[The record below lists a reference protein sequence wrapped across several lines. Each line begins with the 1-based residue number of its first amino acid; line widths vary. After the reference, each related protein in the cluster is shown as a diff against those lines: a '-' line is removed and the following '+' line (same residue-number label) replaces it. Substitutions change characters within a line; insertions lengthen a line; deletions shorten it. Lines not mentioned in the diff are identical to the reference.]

1 MIKNPR
7 AIGEITVKNDK
18 FAAKFQS
25 KKIFLCNVTSI

>member
-25 KKIFLCNVTSI
+25 KNFLE

>member
-25 KKIFLCNVTSI
+25 KKFLE